1 MIGNNLT
8 HQYTTN
14 CQFGKRMACAFMV
27 LAIDKVTL
35 NFVAKSKLK
44 NRAQVNEYLI
54 NTQWL
59 N

>member
-14 CQFGKRMACAFMV
+14 YQFGKRMACAFMV

-44 NRAQVNEYLI
+44 NRAQVNEYLH
-54 NTQWL
+54 
-59 N
+59 